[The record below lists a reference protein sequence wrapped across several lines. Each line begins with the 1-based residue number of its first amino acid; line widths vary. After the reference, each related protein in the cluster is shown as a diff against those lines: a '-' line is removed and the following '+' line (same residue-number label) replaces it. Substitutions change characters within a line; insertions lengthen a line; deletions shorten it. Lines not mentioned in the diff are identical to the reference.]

1 MKSSIFSIK
10 AGRRILAVAILAAAL
25 LAGCAGQ
32 AATPSATTA
41 PSAATSVTA
50 FPSATPVPPTATP
63 QPTPTVETTL
73 EPTATALV
81 FSTDLYGQSV
91 KDLPYCSTPG
101 GDDLLMD
108 VYYPE
113 QGEPPFPVVVFVHG
127 GSWTEGDKWN
137 VVEVLEPTELVT
149 GGNMMISIQYRLA
162 PRDLFPSM
170 IEDVKCA
177 VRSIR
182 ANHSALAADPEG
194 IALMGVSAGGH
205 LVALAGVGGPEAG
218 WDAGD
223 YPEES
228 SRPNAV
234 IDFYGPIDL
243 AQVTLG
249 GGSVIRRAFGV
260 EDLNDP
266 VLETYTPL
274 TYITPDDAP
283 FLIVHG
289 IDDPTVPI
297 SHSEVLAAE
306 LEAAGVPVTLLKVSR
321 LGHRMPF
328 NDSSNPTYAEYM
340 EVMRA
345 FLDETIGK
353 GR

>member
-1 MKSSIFSIK
+1 MKPTVSSYAHPLRVI
-10 AGRRILAVAILAAAL
+10 AVLFFIAAL

-32 AATPSATTA
+32 VAVPTATVA
-41 PSAATSVTA
+41 PTVPPTVAVVA
-50 FPSATPVPPTATP
+50 SATPVAPTAAP
-63 QPTPTVETTL
+63 AATPTAEITL
-73 EPTATALV
+73 EPTAPALV
-81 FSTDLYGQSV
+81 FGPELYGQSI

-127 GSWTEGDKWN
+127 GSWVEGDKWN
-137 VVEVLEPTELVT
+137 VSEVLEPTGLVT

-162 PRDLFPSM
+162 PRDPFPSM

-182 ANHSALAADPEG
+182 ANHEAYAADPER
-194 IALMGVSAGGH
+194 IALMGTSSGGH
-205 LVALAGVGGPEAG
+205 LVALAGVAGPEAG
-218 WDAGD
+218 WDVGD
-223 YPEES
+223 YPDES
-228 SRPNAV
+228 SRPNAIV
-234 IDFYGPIDL
+234 DFYGPIDL
-243 AQVTLG
+243 AHITLG

-260 EDLNDP
+260 DDLNDP

-274 TYITPDDAP
+274 AYITPDDAP

-297 SHSEVLAAE
+297 SHSEVLAAD
-306 LEAAGVPVTLLKVSR
+306 LEAAGVPVTLLKVAR
-321 LGHRMPF
+321 LGHRIPY
-328 NDSSNPTYAEYM
+328 NDRSDPTYAGYM
-340 EVMRA
+340 QALRA
-345 FLDETIGK
+345 FLDETIG
-353 GR
+353 R